1 MNSEHWI
8 SPFQRWIL
16 ILAISILAQGC
27 AISPDPNDRL
37 AMAEHEEVNDPFEH
51 GNRGIFKFN
60 RTVDRMALKPA
71 ATAYRDYL
79 PTFLTGRVRN
89 VLANFRAPVIFLN
102 DLLQGEV
109 PRALQTLSRFVVN
122 STIGLVGLF
131 DMASTMDM
139 EGHDEDFGQTLAVW
153 GVPEGPF
160 IMLPVFGPSNPRDT
174 VGKVVDFLI
183 DPLRIWAS
191 NSNRDW
197 VPFVRAG
204 TQAVDTRSD
213 TLDLLNDVEKSSL
226 DFYAAIRSLYRQRRA
241 DAISNGRVGPVRP
254 VPGIGEQPGP
264 ALNTDENVSRSTL
277 R

>member
-1 MNSEHWI
+1 MDVVWV
-8 SPFQRWIL
+8 
-16 ILAISILAQGC
+16 QG
-27 AISPDPNDRL
+27 
-37 AMAEHEEVNDPFEH
+37 
-51 GNRGIFKFN
+51 
-60 RTVDRMALKPA
+60 
-71 ATAYRDYL
+71 RDHL
-79 PTFLTGRVRN
+79 PSFMTGRIHN
-89 VLANFRAPVIFLN
+89 ALANLRAPVIFLN

-109 PRALQTLSRFVVN
+109 DRALKTLSRFVVN
-122 STIGLVGLF
+122 STIGLMGIL
-131 DMASTMDM
+131 DMASAIDM

-153 GVPEGPF
+153 GVPDGPF

-174 VGKVVDFLI
+174 LGKVVDFLI
-183 DPLRIWAS
+183 DPLHIWAS

-204 TQAVDTRSD
+204 TQAVDRRSG

-241 DAISNGRVGPVRP
+241 NAISNGRVGPVRP

-264 ALNTDENVSRSTL
+264 VLNVDEELSRSTL